1 MTVINEDF
9 TTRSKFQDIG
19 RWYVTK
25 YVQEVAASL
34 PARSSIL
41 DAGAGEGAYKKYF
54 GHCDYKA
61 IDLGVGESKWNYT
74 NLDYIAPLDKMPI
87 ENDSFDSVLCT
98 QVLEHLEL
106 PRESVREMFR
116 VLKPGGRLFLT
127 VPMAQGEHQTPYDFF
142 RYTSFGLRSIC
153 KDAGF
158 SEITIKPF
166 GGLWV
171 RWAYEI
177 PNCLTYL
184 PSTGIRQG
192 RINGVGVA
200 LVPLKLLIILGRPVI
215 QRLFVFLDR
224 FDIKKDDP
232 FGWSCEAR
240 K

>member
-1 MTVINEDF
+1 LINEDF
-9 TTRSKFQDIG
+9 TTRTKFQDIG

-34 PARSSIL
+34 PVQSTIL

-54 GHCDYKA
+54 GHCVYKA

-106 PRESVREMFR
+106 PRESVREMYR

-192 RINGVGVA
+192 HVNWVGVA
-200 LVPLKLLIILGRPVI
+200 LIPLKLLIVVSKPVI
-215 QRLFVFLDR
+215 QRLFVFLDQ
-224 FDIKKDDP
+224 FDDKKDDP
-232 FGWSCEAR
+232 FGWSCEA
-240 K
+240 KK